1 MKKYKAIVK
10 VTLRENILDVQ
21 GKAIEHA
28 LHSLDFDMMENVR
41 IGKLITLDI
50 EAQND
55 GQAEAFV
62 EKAAEKLL
70 SNPIIEDFEIE
81 IAE

>member
-28 LHSLDFDMMENVR
+28 LHSLDFNMMENVR
-41 IGKLITLDI
+41 IGKLISMDI

-62 EKAAEKLL
+62 EQAAKKLL
-70 SNPIIEDFEIE
+70 SNPVIEDFEIE
-81 IAE
+81 IIE

>member
-1 MKKYKAIVK
+1 MKKYKAQVV

-28 LHSLDFDMMENVR
+28 LHSLDFDMMSDVR
-41 IGKLITLDI
+41 IGKHIELEI

-55 GQAEAFV
+55 GQAEAFL
-62 EKAAEKLL
+62 EEAGKKLL
-70 SNPIIEDFEIE
+70 SNPVIEDFTVKVFE
-81 IAE
+81 

>member
-1 MKKYKAIVK
+1 MKKYKAVVK
-10 VTLRENILDVQ
+10 VSLRENILDVQ
-21 GKAIEHA
+21 GKTIEHA
-28 LHSLDFDMMENVR
+28 LYSLDFDMMNNVR

-62 EKAAEKLL
+62 EQAAKKLL
-70 SNPIIEDFEIE
+70 SNPVIEDFTIE
-81 IAE
+81 IIE

>member
-1 MKKYKAIVK
+1 MKKYKAIIK
-10 VTLRENILDVQ
+10 VSLRENILDVQ

-62 EKAAEKLL
+62 EDAAKKLL
-70 SNPIIEDFEIE
+70 SNPVIEDFEIE
-81 IAE
+81 IIE

>member
-1 MKKYKAIVK
+1 MKKYKALVK
-10 VTLRENILDVQ
+10 VYLRENILDVQ
-21 GKAIEHA
+21 GKAVEHA

-62 EKAAEKLL
+62 EQAAKKLL
-70 SNPIIEDFEIE
+70 SNPVIEDFSIE
-81 IAE
+81 IIE